1 MVTQHFIYTK
11 KKKNHLTVLFET
23 VNFVTCELCV
33 NKKQNKNKNR
43 KSCVSEVLEIWKDS
57 WKGRLQSN
65 FLLGAWARNNCFSLL
80 DLLYLFFFFSLT
92 CSCYFGTRKFKGKKW
107 HKNISFFIDLAK
119 LVTLVRKNFLS
130 FPGRLPIYIPFLSL
144 WSLPI
149 WCQTLKTSFKLRKR
163 LRKIKSTFLT
173 KITHL

>member
-1 MVTQHFIYTK
+1 M
-11 KKKNHLTVLFET
+11 
-23 VNFVTCELCV
+23 NFVTCELHV

-65 FLLGAWARNNCFSLL
+65 FLLGARNNCFSLL
-80 DLLYLFFFFSLT
+80 ALLYLFFFSLT

-130 FPGRLPIYIPFLSL
+130 FLGRLPIYIPFVSL

-149 WCQTLKTSFKLRKR
+149 WLSDTEN
-163 LRKIKSTFLT
+163 
-173 KITHL
+173 